1 VSPGI
6 AAILSQA
13 QEQGFLGPGPLDRHI
28 EHARAMGAC
37 LPDGAGRVLDLG
49 SGGGVPG
56 LVLVADHPTLCLVLL
71 DSAER
76 RCRFLRAAAADL
88 GLGDRV
94 EVVEQ
99 RAETAAR
106 DPARRGAVDVVVA
119 RSFGSPAVTAEC
131 AVGFLRLGGHL
142 VVSEPPGSGVSP
154 ERPGSGMSAETS
166 VASSRWPAEALADL
180 GLGPVEACAA
190 GGFHFARL
198 EKVRTDDRWPRRVG
212 IPAKRP
218 RF

>member
-1 VSPGI
+1 
-6 AAILSQA
+6 
-13 QEQGFLGPGPLDRHI
+13 
-28 EHARAMGAC
+28 MGAC

-56 LVLVADHPTLCLVLL
+56 LVLADDHPTLCLVLL

-76 RCRFLRAAAADL
+76 RCRFLREAAADL
-88 GLGDRV
+88 DLGDRV
-94 EVVEQ
+94 EVVEE

-142 VVSEPPGSGVSP
+142 VVSEPPGWEVSAEKLASGVSP
-154 ERPGSGMSAETS
+154 ETS
-166 VASSRWPAEALADL
+166 VGSSRWPAEALADL
-180 GLGPVEACAA
+180 GLGPAEACVA
-190 GGFHFARL
+190 GGFHFACL
-198 EKVRTDDRWPRRVG
+198 EKVRMDGRWPRRIG